1 MIDRTSIIR
10 LNELH
15 DDDLP
20 AEVQRNPE
28 LQHLIS
34 YLRTITPPVIDA
46 WKESVRQSRLHD
58 WDDAD
63 EEEEEVVAAPD
74 VDDEQADA
82 GNSNL
87 EEHDE
92 Q

>member
-1 MIDRTSIIR
+1 MSDRTSIIR
-10 LNELH
+10 LNELN

-20 AEVQRNPE
+20 AEIQRNPE

-34 YLRTITPPVIDA
+34 YLRTITPPEIDA
-46 WKESVRQSRLHD
+46 WTESVRQSRLHD
-58 WDDAD
+58 WEDAD
-63 EEEEEVVAAPD
+63 EEEVVAAPD
-74 VDDEQADA
+74 VDDEQTNN
-82 GNSNL
+82 GNASI

>member
-10 LNELH
+10 LNELY

-20 AEVQRNPE
+20 GEIQRNPD

-34 YLRTITPPVIDA
+34 YLRTITPPEIDA
-46 WKESVRQSRLHD
+46 WQESVRQSRLHD
-58 WDDAD
+58 WDDVD
-63 EEEEEVVAAPD
+63 EEEEVVAAAD

-87 EEHDE
+87 EKHDE

>member
-1 MIDRTSIIR
+1 MSDRTSIIR

-15 DDDLP
+15 DDDLS
-20 AEVQRNPE
+20 AKIQRNPD

-46 WKESVRQSRLHD
+46 WKEEIRQSRLHD
-58 WDDAD
+58 WEDEDDD
-63 EEEEEVVAAPD
+63 EEVVVAPD
-74 VDDEQADA
+74 VHDEQADA
-82 GNSNL
+82 GNSSI

>member
-1 MIDRTSIIR
+1 MIDRTAIIR

-20 AEVQRNPE
+20 AEIQRNPD

-34 YLRTITPPVIDA
+34 YLRTITPPEIDA

-63 EEEEEVVAAPD
+63 NEEEVVAAPD

-82 GNSNL
+82 GNSSI

>member
-1 MIDRTSIIR
+1 MIDRTAIIR

-20 AEVQRNPE
+20 AEIQRNPE
-28 LQHLIS
+28 LQHLIT

-58 WDDAD
+58 WEDAD
-63 EEEEEVVAAPD
+63 EEEK
-74 VDDEQADA
+74 VDPLAEKDNEQEDD
-82 GNSNL
+82 GTI
-87 EEHDE
+87 ED
-92 Q
+92 

>member
-1 MIDRTSIIR
+1 MIDRTAIIR

-20 AEVQRNPE
+20 AEIQRNPD

-34 YLRTITPPVIDA
+34 YLRTITPPEIDA

-63 EEEEEVVAAPD
+63 EEEEEVDPLAEKD
-74 VDDEQADA
+74 NEQEDDGTIED
-82 GNSNL
+82 
-87 EEHDE
+87 
-92 Q
+92 

>member
-1 MIDRTSIIR
+1 MIDRTAIIR

-15 DDDLP
+15 EDDLP
-20 AEVQRNPE
+20 AEIQRNPD
-28 LQHLIS
+28 LQHLIT
-34 YLRTITPPVIDA
+34 YLRTITPPAIDA
-46 WKESVRQSRLHD
+46 WKEEIRQSRLHD
-58 WDDAD
+58 WEDDD
-63 EEEEEVVAAPD
+63 DDEVVAAPD
-74 VDDEQADA
+74 VDDEQAGA

>member
-1 MIDRTSIIR
+1 MSDRTSIIR

-15 DDDLP
+15 DDDLS
-20 AEVQRNPE
+20 AKIQRNPE

-58 WDDAD
+58 WEDDDD
-63 EEEEEVVAAPD
+63 EEEVNRLSERDFEQE
-74 VDDEQADA
+74 DDGTIEA
-82 GNSNL
+82 
-87 EEHDE
+87 
-92 Q
+92 

>member
-20 AEVQRNPE
+20 AEIQRNPD

-34 YLRTITPPVIDA
+34 YLRTITPPEIDA

-63 EEEEEVVAAPD
+63 EEEEEVDPLAEKD
-74 VDDEQADA
+74 NEQEDDGTIED
-82 GNSNL
+82 
-87 EEHDE
+87 
-92 Q
+92 

>member
-1 MIDRTSIIR
+1 MSDRTSIIR
-10 LNELH
+10 LNELN
-15 DDDLP
+15 DDDL
-20 AEVQRNPE
+20 AAGIQCNPE

-58 WDDAD
+58 WEDAD
-63 EEEEEVVAAPD
+63 EEEEVVAAPD
-74 VDDEQADA
+74 VDDEQAGA
-82 GNSNL
+82 GNSSL

>member
-20 AEVQRNPE
+20 GEIQGNPE

-34 YLRTITPPVIDA
+34 YLRTITPPEIDA

-58 WDDAD
+58 WDDVD

-74 VDDEQADA
+74 VDDEQADS

-87 EEHDE
+87 E
-92 Q
+92 

>member
-1 MIDRTSIIR
+1 MIDRTAIIR

-20 AEVQRNPE
+20 AEIQRNPE

-34 YLRTITPPVIDA
+34 YLRTITPPEIDA

-63 EEEEEVVAAPD
+63 EEEEEVDPLAEKD
-74 VDDEQADA
+74 NEQEDDGTIED
-82 GNSNL
+82 
-87 EEHDE
+87 
-92 Q
+92 

>member
-20 AEVQRNPE
+20 GEIQRNPD

-34 YLRTITPPVIDA
+34 YLRTITPPAIDA

-58 WDDAD
+58 WDDDD
-63 EEEEEVVAAPD
+63 EEVEPLAEKDNEQE
-74 VDDEQADA
+74 DDGTIED
-82 GNSNL
+82 
-87 EEHDE
+87 
-92 Q
+92 

>member
-20 AEVQRNPE
+20 GEIQRNPD

-63 EEEEEVVAAPD
+63 GELATAPD
-74 VDDEQADA
+74 VDDEQAGA

-87 EEHDE
+87 EKHDE

>member
-20 AEVQRNPE
+20 GEIQRNPE
-28 LQHLIS
+28 VQHLIS

-58 WDDAD
+58 WEDD
-63 EEEEEVVAAPD
+63 EEEEEVAAAD

-82 GNSNL
+82 GNSSI

>member
-1 MIDRTSIIR
+1 MIDRTAIIR

-20 AEVQRNPE
+20 GEIQRNPD

-58 WDDAD
+58 WDDD
-63 EEEEEVVAAPD
+63 DDEEEVVAAPD
-74 VDDEQADA
+74 VDDEQAGA

-87 EEHDE
+87 EKHDE

>member
-20 AEVQRNPE
+20 AEIQRNPD

-34 YLRTITPPVIDA
+34 YLRTITPPEIDV

-63 EEEEEVVAAPD
+63 EEEEEVDPLAEKD
-74 VDDEQADA
+74 NEQEDDGTIED
-82 GNSNL
+82 
-87 EEHDE
+87 
-92 Q
+92 

>member
-1 MIDRTSIIR
+1 MSDRTSIIR

-20 AEVQRNPE
+20 AEIQRNSE

-34 YLRTITPPVIDA
+34 YLRTITPPAIDA

-58 WDDAD
+58 WEDD
-63 EEEEEVVAAPD
+63 
-74 VDDEQADA
+74 DDEVDPLAEKDNVQEDD
-82 GNSNL
+82 GNI
-87 EEHDE
+87 ED
-92 Q
+92 

>member
-1 MIDRTSIIR
+1 MIDRTAIIR

-20 AEVQRNPE
+20 AAIQCNPE

-34 YLRTITPPVIDA
+34 YLRTITPPAIDA

-58 WDDAD
+58 WENADDD
-63 EEEEEVVAAPD
+63 EEVVVAPD
-74 VDDEQADA
+74 VHNEQADA
-82 GNSNL
+82 GNSSI

>member
-20 AEVQRNPE
+20 AEIQRNPE

-34 YLRTITPPVIDA
+34 YLRTITPPEIDA

-63 EEEEEVVAAPD
+63 EEEEEVDPLAEKD
-74 VDDEQADA
+74 NEQEDDGTIED
-82 GNSNL
+82 
-87 EEHDE
+87 
-92 Q
+92 

>member
-1 MIDRTSIIR
+1 MSDRTSIIR
-10 LNELH
+10 LNELN

-20 AEVQRNPE
+20 AEIQRNPE

-58 WDDAD
+58 WDDDD
-63 EEEEEVVAAPD
+63 EEVDPLAVT
-74 VDDEQADA
+74 DDEQEDA
-82 GNSNL
+82 GTI
-87 EEHDE
+87 ED
-92 Q
+92 

>member
-1 MIDRTSIIR
+1 MIDRTAIIR

-20 AEVQRNPE
+20 AEIQRNPE

-63 EEEEEVVAAPD
+63 EEEEEVDPLAEKD
-74 VDDEQADA
+74 NEQEDDGTIED
-82 GNSNL
+82 
-87 EEHDE
+87 
-92 Q
+92 

>member
-1 MIDRTSIIR
+1 MIDRTAIIR

-15 DDDLP
+15 EDDLP
-20 AEVQRNPE
+20 TEIQRNPD
-28 LQHLIS
+28 LQHLIT
-34 YLRTITPPVIDA
+34 YLRTITPPAIDA

-58 WDDAD
+58 WEDDD
-63 EEEEEVVAAPD
+63 DDEVVAAPD
-74 VDDEQADA
+74 VDDEQAGA

>member
-20 AEVQRNPE
+20 GEIQRNPE

-34 YLRTITPPVIDA
+34 YLRTITPPAIDA

-63 EEEEEVVAAPD
+63 EEEEEVDPLAEKD
-74 VDDEQADA
+74 NEQEDDGTIED
-82 GNSNL
+82 
-87 EEHDE
+87 
-92 Q
+92 